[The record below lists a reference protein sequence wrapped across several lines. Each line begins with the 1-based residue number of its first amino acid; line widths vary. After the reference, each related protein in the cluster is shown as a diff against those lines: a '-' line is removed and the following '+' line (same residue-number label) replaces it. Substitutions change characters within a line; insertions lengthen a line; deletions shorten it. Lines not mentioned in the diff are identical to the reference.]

1 MGDNMN
7 EKEFISVINE
17 IILSSTANGGD
28 PGGPYMTKQKWARE
42 SIEKLL
48 DLLNLNNKYH
58 VELVRGL
65 KYDCTTWIDPIPQ
78 IIDNN

>member
-1 MGDNMN
+1 MN
-7 EKEFISVINE
+7 EKEFIAAINE

-28 PGGPYMTKQKWARE
+28 PGGPYMTEQKWARE

-48 DLLNLNNKYH
+48 HLLNLNNKYH
-58 VELVRGL
+58 VELVRNL
-65 KYDCTTWIDPIPQ
+65 RYDRTTWIDPIPQ

>member
-1 MGDNMN
+1 MN
-7 EKEFISVINE
+7 EKEFIAVINE

-28 PGGPYMTKQKWARE
+28 PGGPYMTEQKWARE

-58 VELVRGL
+58 VELVRNL
-65 KYDCTTWIDPIPQ
+65 KYNCTIWIDPIPQ

>member
-1 MGDNMN
+1 MN
-7 EKEFISVINE
+7 EKEFITIINE

-28 PGGPYMTKQKWARE
+28 SGGPYMTKQEWAQE

-48 DLLNLNNKYH
+48 YLLNLNSKYH
-58 VELVRGL
+58 VELVRNL
-65 KYDCTTWIDPIPQ
+65 KYDRTTWLDAIPQ